1 MMKAEGMRSP
11 KSTDEL
17 TLKHYS
23 NLLEDVIIDS
33 EVLDSDSEKK
43 FDK

>member
-1 MMKAEGMRSP
+1 MMKVEGMRSP

-17 TLKHYS
+17 TLQHYS
-23 NLLEDVIIDS
+23 NLLEDVFIKS